1 MTKKDGVYVLD
12 KIIVTYNDAGK
23 LEEISTGYAL
33 SNQVIKEEQEGAS
46 NSKLEV
52 QDKNVV
58 ETY

>member
-1 MTKKDGVYVLD
+1 MYVLD
-12 KIIVTYNDAGK
+12 KITATYSNAGK

-46 NSKLEV
+46 NSKPEV